1 MEVIA
6 FYSVFNTETP
16 FVSQFWALARD
27 TLLVCKNLQPTKKL
41 VPSTTWVVKFFLQH
55 KTLVMETYFSPP
67 VINNYSSII
76 TFSQSFIFTKETA
89 ALNNWVAKFFV
100 PTVTVTH
107 SAV

>member
-1 MEVIA
+1 
-6 FYSVFNTETP
+6 
-16 FVSQFWALARD
+16 
-27 TLLVCKNLQPTKKL
+27 
-41 VPSTTWVVKFFLQH
+41 
-55 KTLVMETYFSPP
+55 METYFSPP